1 MPRKIVANLHGEQ
14 LCFNCVRFVDEDSN
28 YCGCEISV
36 SCSSVGRKL
45 WNALRNVV
53 FLLLLHVTLK
63 YTTVSYYDTSVVS
76 RPSVHTVLFHR
87 NTPCCCI
94 SSHSS

>member
-63 YTTVSYYDTSVVS
+63 YTTVSYYDTSVVP